1 MSTYV
6 QELIGHARVDVAHAQ
21 HRLQT
26 LLLLQATIKKD
37 GMGYTMSTLS
47 THPPSSTLSTYPQP
61 IAINIYNDATEKDE
75 H

>member
-26 LLLLQATIKKD
+26 LLLLQATLKKD
-37 GMGYTMSTLS
+37 EMGYTMSTLS
-47 THPPSSTLSTYPQP
+47 TPPSSIISTHPQP
-61 IAINIYNDATEKDE
+61 IAINISNDATEKDE